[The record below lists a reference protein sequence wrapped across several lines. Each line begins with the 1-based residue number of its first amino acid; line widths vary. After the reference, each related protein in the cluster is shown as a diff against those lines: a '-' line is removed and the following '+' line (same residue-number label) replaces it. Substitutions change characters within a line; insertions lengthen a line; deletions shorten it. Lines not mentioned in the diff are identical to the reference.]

1 MARETSS
8 GEMCKKRVRIEGCS
22 FHHANVHEQN
32 TRDGWKTVFGICL
45 EYHWTKPHNKIGFAT
60 WFEISLQAARVH
72 ILLIQLFF
80 FRVRDKEDASFT
92 FDSGCFTIY
101 SSLFITSDSIFFW
114 NRNLSPVCL
123 CIMDVMVKAK
133 KTCNWSRLKIGA
145 ETYGLQWILNLWITK
160 GLLSQLK
167 RA

>member
-1 MARETSS
+1 MHWDGCEHATICKVVAMKTRLPARCCYGQRDTLWWD
-8 GEMCKKRVRIEGCS
+8 VQIRIEGCS

-80 FRVRDKEDASFT
+80 FRVRDEEDASFT

-101 SSLFITSDSIFFW
+101 SSLFITSDSIFFG
-114 NRNLSPVCL
+114 
-123 CIMDVMVKAK
+123 
-133 KTCNWSRLKIGA
+133 T
-145 ETYGLQWILNLWITK
+145 ETWALFAFALWM
-160 GLLSQLK
+160 
-167 RA
+167 